1 MDPVTAEVVKS
12 VATDAIKILGPALIT
27 AWVSYRVARNQF
39 ALDRVRAH
47 GKDRVEANRR
57 LLLFAQRL
65 RNRTFPLA
73 SDKKS
78 AFLAMMDKEYFGAL
92 ERDLLYLDDK
102 SLEIL
107 DTLEAQY
114 ICMTDGDLIPEM
126 NETEEDVFLEK
137 TLYEHAKL
145 LRERARAAT
154 RVLATDA

>member
-1 MDPVTAEVVKS
+1 MDAVTAEVVKS
-12 VATDAIKILGPALIT
+12 VATDAIKILGPAIIT

-39 ALDRVRAH
+39 ALEKVRAH

-57 LLLFAQRL
+57 LFLFAQRL

-78 AFLAMMDKEYFGAL
+78 AFLSMMDKEYFGVL

-102 SLEIL
+102 SLDIL
-107 DTLEAQY
+107 EDLEARY

-126 NETEEDVFLEK
+126 NTEEEEAFLEK
-137 TLYEHAKL
+137 RLYAHANL
-145 LRERARAAT
+145 LRGHARAAT
-154 RVLATDA
+154 RSLATDA